1 MKVSDMKTAEAVRQ
15 ESLDDPEFRA
25 EWDRTAFAEAVAMR
39 VIGYRV
45 EHQLT
50 QTALARQLGM
60 KQPAVAR
67 LEAGDVTPS
76 LDTLSRLA
84 ARLGITFHIDVTP
97 EGIAV

>member
-1 MKVSDMKTAEAVRQ
+1 MKISELKSAGQVREEAH
-15 ESLDDPEFRA
+15 LDPEFRV
-25 EWDRTAFAEAVAMR
+25 EWDRRAFAEAVAMR

-45 EHQLT
+45 EHHLT

-60 KQPAVAR
+60 KQPAIAR
-67 LEAGDVTPS
+67 LESGDVTPS

-84 ARLGITFHIDVTP
+84 SQLGITFHIDVTP